1 MILAAGEANLISDFK
16 PATNGLTITHL
27 QFVDDTLTF
36 CVAKEDQIKNVVA
49 ILRCFKVVSALGLK
63 VSFFKS
69 AIVGISVAEPF
80 LKGLANIM

>member
-1 MILAAGEANLISDFK
+1 MDNAI
-16 PATNGLTITHL
+16 
-27 QFVDDTLTF
+27 VF
-36 CVAKEDQIKNVVA
+36 CDAKEEQLINPLA